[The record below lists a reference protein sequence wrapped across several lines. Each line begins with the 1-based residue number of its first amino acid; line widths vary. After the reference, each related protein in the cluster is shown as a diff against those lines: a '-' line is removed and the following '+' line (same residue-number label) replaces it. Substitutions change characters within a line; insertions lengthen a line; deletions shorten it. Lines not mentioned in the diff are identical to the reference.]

1 MICMEIHSTYFIS
14 GGVEVSA
21 IYIDQDQI
29 SSLWYLRGSR
39 HKKVLAGVQVLHPN
53 MLPDVSR

>member
-1 MICMEIHSTYFIS
+1 MEIHSTYFIS

-29 SSLWYLRGSR
+29 SSLWYLRGSL